1 MTHREPAYA
10 MFPTEEFLA
19 RVEKART
26 LMEKRG
32 IDALLLTAKENVI
45 YFTGIRTIGWN
56 SKHRPMG
63 VVIPRDNSKPVVS
76 VIPETL
82 VDVSFHSSWVDD
94 IRPWGGW
101 RVANADPDPLTGFQR
116 ACESL
121 GVDKGTIG
129 LELGYGQRIAMSQDD
144 FKILTNGLPGATF
157 VDAGTLVWDLR
168 IIKSPRE
175 VDMLRKACDA
185 TDKAFEKGFKSIHP
199 GMTERE
205 LGGIIMS
212 ELALQT
218 DELPGFI
225 MVRSGPMKYGM
236 VNVAPFEKPLNPGDL
251 VVVDVGANYNYYWS
265 DFMRMA
271 SIGEP
276 SAEQKRFF
284 AAEID
289 SQQAGVDV
297 IKPGIPLHD
306 IFDACYEKLM
316 EHGMKDHVPGLE
328 RVGHGLG
335 LDVHEPPSIGKGIEV
350 IAQPGMIL
358 TVEPIFWD
366 RPNHVVGNFA
376 IEDVIAVTETG
387 QELLS
392 KFPKTLYIA
401 EA

>member
-10 MFPTEEFLA
+10 MFPTEEYLA

-26 LMEKRG
+26 LMEERG

-63 VVIPRDNSKPVVS
+63 VIIPRSSDKPVVT
-76 VIPETL
+76 ILPETL
-82 VDVSFHSSWVDD
+82 LDVSYHSSWIDD
-94 IRPWGGW
+94 TRPWGGW
-101 RVANADPDPLTGFQR
+101 RVAGADPDPLTGFQK

-121 GVDKGTIG
+121 GVARGTIG
-129 LELGYGQRIAMSQDD
+129 LELGYGQRIGMSQDD
-144 FKILTNGLPGATF
+144 FKTLTDKLAGATF
-157 VDAGTLVWDLR
+157 VDAGTLLWDLR
-168 IIKSPRE
+168 IIKSARE
-175 VDMLRKACDA
+175 IEMLRKACDA
-185 TDKAFEKGFKSIHP
+185 TDKAFAKGFSAIRP

-205 LGGIIMS
+205 LGGIIMA
-212 ELALQT
+212 ELAAQT

-225 MVRSGPMKYGM
+225 MIRSGKMKYGM
-236 VNVAPFEKPLNPGDL
+236 VNVAPFEKPLEPGDL

-289 SQQAGVDV
+289 SQQAGVDA

-306 IFDACYEKLM
+306 IFDACYDKLM
-316 EHGMKDHVPGLE
+316 DHNMKEHVPGLE
-328 RVGHGLG
+328 RVGHGVG
-335 LDVHEPPSIGKGIEV
+335 LDVHEPPSIGRGIEV
-350 IAQPGMIL
+350 IAQPGMVL

-366 RPNHVVGNFA
+366 RPDHVVGNFA
-376 IEDVIAVTETG
+376 LEDMIVVTETG

-392 KFPKTLYIA
+392 KFPKQLYIA